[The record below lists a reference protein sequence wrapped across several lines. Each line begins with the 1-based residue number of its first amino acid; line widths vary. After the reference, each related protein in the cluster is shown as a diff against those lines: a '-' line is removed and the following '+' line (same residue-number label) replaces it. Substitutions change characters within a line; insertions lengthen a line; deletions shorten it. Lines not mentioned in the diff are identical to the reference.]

1 MTYCLYSVAIGI
13 QKKGGEIV
21 RVVFSVHAGRSD
33 ISAARVKRRCLES
46 EHRTSVRSTETQ
58 VHPCDGST
66 PGLTVIVN
74 STPSGPGIEP

>member
-21 RVVFSVHAGRSD
+21 RVVFSVHAGRSV
-33 ISAARVKRRCLES
+33 ISAARVKRRCVES

-58 VHPCDGST
+58 VHTLRRFDAWFDRNRKF
-66 PGLTVIVN
+66 N
-74 STPSGPGIEP
+74 SERSGH